1 MRFIERLVHGLV
13 DADPIALGACVAV
26 VVGLAV
32 VYTVRRSRR
41 PTP

>member
-1 MRFIERLVHGLV
+1 MQLMQRLVHGVV
-13 DADPIALGACVAV
+13 DADPIVLGGCVAL

-32 VYTVRRSRR
+32 VYTIWRPRR